1 VELLGNTNLNIPF
14 KKIRI
19 IPLKHYSGNFNMAI
33 DYYFSEQMQ
42 KINEPVLR
50 FYGWKPFCLSLGR
63 HQDVNT
69 VNIKKLISDGFDLVR
84 RPTGGSAIFHSDELT
99 YSIVVPKNLMHHKE
113 LYFIMHQILYR
124 TLRKL
129 GYNVEFH
136 IQNDAENYL
145 KNGNATFICFNRS
158 AYTEIK
164 YNGKKLVG
172 SAQKIFSDSILQ
184 HGSILIDKTQNKIVE
199 YFGNNADI
207 QKENLEY
214 LTEHA
219 TSLNQI
225 SDKKI
230 DIEKLSV
237 NIIADL
243 KESLEIYLKSLSEEE
258 FQQAKKYCSEF
269 TVKNIT

>member
-1 VELLGNTNLNIPF
+1 MNMSLDYFFSRNIDDLNI
-14 KKIRI
+14 
-19 IPLKHYSGNFNMAI
+19 
-33 DYYFSEQMQ
+33 
-42 KINEPVLR
+42 PVLR
-50 FYGWKPFCLSLGR
+50 FYGWKPYCLSLGR
-63 HQDVNT
+63 HQSAADVDFD
-69 VNIKKLISDGFDLVR
+69 KLFSAGYEAVR
-84 RPTGGSAIFHSDELT
+84 RPTGGSAIFHSEELT
-99 YSIVVPKNLMHHKE
+99 YSIVISKKLIDNKE
-113 LYFIMHQILYR
+113 LYMLIHQLLFVVL
-124 TLRKL
+124 TKM
-129 GYNVEFH
+129 GYNVNLH
-136 IQNDAENYL
+136 AENEKTNYL